1 MNTSHEVSTKVEAG
15 AASIETN
22 LTVNWDGMEQSDILA
37 LAAQSL
43 IIKWQGRVRKE
54 GEIPTEASI
63 NAVDHKIGVRAPR
76 GPVNLVSAFEKLS
89 PDERAAMLAKLTASL
104 QK

>member
-1 MNTSHEVSTKVEAG
+1 MNTSHEVSTKPEAS
-15 AASIETN
+15 AASVETA
-22 LTVNWDGMEQSDILA
+22 LTINWDGMEQSDIIA

-54 GEIPTEASI
+54 GVIPTEASI

-76 GPVNLVSAFEKLS
+76 GPVNLVAAFGKLS
-89 PDERAAMLAKLTASL
+89 PEERAAMLEKLQASL
-104 QK
+104 A